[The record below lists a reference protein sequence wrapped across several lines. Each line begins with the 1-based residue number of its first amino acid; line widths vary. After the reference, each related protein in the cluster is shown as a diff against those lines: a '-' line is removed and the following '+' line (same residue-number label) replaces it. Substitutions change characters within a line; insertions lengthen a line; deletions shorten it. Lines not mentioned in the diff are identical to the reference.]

1 MLRHSFRVSLVL
13 LAETPLKE
21 RGKQEEERE
30 KLNHNVIATE
40 ASAIQLGISG
50 AGRIFQYRLVLIQ
63 GDYFLNLCKNQSL
76 IKKKRANLAPSKFK
90 TFVLQMILSRK

>member
-1 MLRHSFRVSLVL
+1 MLRYSLEMSLFL
-13 LAETPLKE
+13 LAETPLEE
-21 RGKQEEERE
+21 RGKQEKERE

-40 ASAIQLGISG
+40 ASAIQLRISG
-50 AGRIFQYRLVLIQ
+50 TGRIFQYCLVLIQ
-63 GDYFLNLCKNQSL
+63 GDYLLNLCQNQSL